1 MKATPRP
8 VGRLVDEQVH
18 RWLAQQRAGA
28 TLEARPDVPRPIVT
42 VSRQAGA
49 NGTELAGHVA
59 TRLGYRLWDQELV
72 QQIAAQTGTWDEAL
86 SVVDER
92 ARNAVEDLLCGIL
105 LGDAVTG
112 EGYAERLG
120 KLIRAIA
127 RRGSAVVV
135 GRGAQFVVEP
145 GSALRVRVVA
155 PLEVRIHNTVVTRK
169 LPEGQAR
176 ALVEQIDRERLAF
189 MRHQYRRDATEVCA
203 YDLIV
208 NSGALDL
215 EAATDVI
222 VSAYRAKFRAAAPR
236 A

>member
-1 MKATPRP
+1 VKATPRP

-18 RWLAQQRAGA
+18 RWLAQQRDGA
-28 TLEARPDVPRPIVT
+28 TLGAMPDLRRPIVT

-49 NGTELAGHVA
+49 NGTELAGHFA
-59 TRLGYRLWDQELV
+59 AGLGYRLWDQELV
-72 QQIAAQTGTWDEAL
+72 QQIAAQTGTWDEVL

-92 ARNAVEDLLCGIL
+92 ARNAVEDLLTGIL
-105 LGDAVTG
+105 MGDAVTG

-127 RRGSAVVV
+127 RRGGAVVV

-155 PLEVRIHNTVVTRK
+155 PLEVRIHNTAVTRH
-169 LPEGQAR
+169 LPEGPAR

>member
-1 MKATPRP
+1 MKATPRH

-18 RWLAQQRAGA
+18 RWYAQQRGGAG
-28 TLEARPDVPRPIVT
+28 LEARPDLARPIVT
-42 VSRQAGA
+42 LSRQAGA
-49 NGTELAGHVA
+49 NGTELAGQVA
-59 TRLGYRLWDQELV
+59 ARLGYRLWDQELV
-72 QQIAAQTGTWDEAL
+72 QQIAAQTGTLDEL
-86 SVVDER
+86 LRVVDER
-92 ARNAVEDLLCGIL
+92 ARNAVEDLLTGIL
-105 LGDAVTG
+105 MGDAFTV
-112 EGYAERLG
+112 EGYAERLA
-120 KLIRAIA
+120 KLIGAIA

-155 PLEVRIHNTVVTRK
+155 PVDVRIHNTMVTRQ

-176 ALVEQIDRERLAF
+176 ALVEQLDRERLAF
-189 MRHQYRRDATEVCA
+189 IRHHYRRDATEVCA
-203 YDLIV
+203 YDLVV
-208 NSGALDL
+208 NSGAIDL